1 MNLRNM
7 LLGGSERTA
16 NLKKNIWGG
25 LVLKG
30 VNILVS
36 LLLVPL
42 IIDYVNPTRYGIWI
56 TLTTVVGWIAYFDI
70 GLNQGFKNR
79 FAESLAIGDRKLAA
93 RYVSTTYALTFLIF
107 VPVAAIGVIAN
118 QWVDWAG
125 ILKIDATYLEEMRHV
140 FSLMIVFFCLNMCVR
155 VVLTM
160 LDGDQ
165 KTAAGASVNTL
176 SQVVM
181 LGIIWW
187 MKNHMDGNLPHLAAA
202 NMGVPVVVILLASLV
217 IFSLPR
223 YREFTPAWQ
232 NVDFALTRNIIGLGL
247 KFFVMMI
254 SMLLIFQFITMLIT
268 RNMGPVA
275 VAQYN
280 IAYKYFFTAQML
292 FAIVVTPFWPAF
304 TEAFTKGDSAWMQ
317 RSARSI
323 ERVFLL
329 CIPAMLL
336 MLWLAP
342 LAYRLWLGERLEI
355 PFSMSFFSMLYV
367 LANIAGFMYMNMLNG
382 TGKVLIQTV
391 IYVSAA
397 IIAFPVMNWAT
408 AHYGIAGLLTIPTA
422 TYLAQ
427 ALFGRIQLYRL
438 IRGSASGIWNR

>member
-1 MNLRNM
+1 MNFRQ
-7 LLGGSERTA
+7 LLIGGSERTA
-16 NLKKNIWGG
+16 TLKKNVWGS
-25 LVLKG
+25 LTMKSI
-30 VNILVS
+30 NIMVS

-42 IIDYVNPTRYGIWI
+42 IIDYVNPTRYGIWL
-56 TLTTVVGWIAYFDI
+56 TLTTIVGWIAYFDV

-79 FAESLAIGDRKLAA
+79 FAESLALGNRVLAA
-93 RYVSTTYALTFLIF
+93 RYVSTTYALMFLIF
-107 VPVAAIGVIAN
+107 LPLGLVALAAN
-118 QWVDWAG
+118 QWVDWAD
-125 ILKIDATYLEEMRHV
+125 ILHIDSAYLTEVRRV
-140 FSLMIVFFCLNMCVR
+140 FDVMIVCFCCNMMVK
-155 VVLTM
+155 VVCTM

-165 KTAAGASVNTL
+165 KTAVSAFINTL
-176 SQVVM
+176 SHVVM
-181 LGIIWW
+181 LGVIWW
-187 MKNHMDGNLPHLAAA
+187 MKYNLEGNLLHLAVA
-202 NMGVPVVVILLASLV
+202 NMGVPVMIILLASLV
-217 IFSLPR
+217 VFTRPR
-223 YREFTPAWQ
+223 YREFAPRWKHVQ
-232 NVDFALTRNIIGLGL
+232 LSLTRNIIGLGF
-247 KFFVMMI
+247 KFFIIMI
-254 SMLLIFQFITMLIT
+254 AMLVIFQIINVLIS
-268 RNMGPVA
+268 RNLGQVA

-292 FAIVVTPFWPAF
+292 FAIVIAPFWPAF
-304 TEAFTKGDSAWMQ
+304 TDAYTKGDSDWML

-342 LAYRLWLGERLEI
+342 VAYNLWVGDRLEI
-355 PFSMSFFSMLYV
+355 PFSMSLCCMFYV
-367 LANIAGFMYMNMLNG
+367 LSNMAGIMYMNMLNG
-382 TGKVLIQTV
+382 TGKVLIQAV

-408 AHYGIAGLLTIPTA
+408 AHYAIAGLLTIPTA

>member
-1 MNLRNM
+1 
-7 LLGGSERTA
+7 
-16 NLKKNIWGG
+16 
-25 LVLKG
+25 
-30 VNILVS
+30 
-36 LLLVPL
+36 
-42 IIDYVNPTRYGIWI
+42 
-56 TLTTVVGWIAYFDI
+56 
-70 GLNQGFKNR
+70 
-79 FAESLAIGDRKLAA
+79 
-93 RYVSTTYALTFLIF
+93 
-107 VPVAAIGVIAN
+107 
-118 QWVDWAG
+118 
-125 ILKIDATYLEEMRHV
+125 
-140 FSLMIVFFCLNMCVR
+140 
-155 VVLTM
+155 
-160 LDGDQ
+160 
-165 KTAAGASVNTL
+165 
-176 SQVVM
+176 
-181 LGIIWW
+181 
-187 MKNHMDGNLPHLAAA
+187 
-202 NMGVPVVVILLASLV
+202 
-217 IFSLPR
+217 
-223 YREFTPAWQ
+223 
-232 NVDFALTRNIIGLGL
+232 
-247 KFFVMMI
+247 
-254 SMLLIFQFITMLIT
+254 MLIT

>member
-1 MNLRNM
+1 MNLRNL

-56 TLTTVVGWIAYFDI
+56 TLTTVVGWISYFDV

-79 FAESLAIGDRKLAA
+79 FAESLAVGDRKLAS
-93 RYVSTTYALTFLIF
+93 RYVSTTYALMFLIF
-107 VPVAAIGVIAN
+107 VPLAVIGVIAN
-118 QWVDWAG
+118 HWVDWAVLLG
-125 ILKIDATYLEEMRHV
+125 IDAAYLEEVRRV
-140 FSLMIVFFCLNMCVR
+140 FNVMIVCFCLNMCVR

-165 KTAAGASVNTL
+165 KTAVGASVNTL
-176 SQVVM
+176 SQVIM
-181 LGIIWW
+181 LGVIWW
-187 MKNHMDGNLPHLAAA
+187 MKNHMEGDLPNLAAA
-202 NMGVPVVVILLASLV
+202 NMGIPVVVILLTSLV

-232 NVDFALTRNIIGLGL
+232 NVNLGLTRNIIGLGV
-247 KFFVMMI
+247 KFFVMML
-254 SMLLIFQFITMLIT
+254 SMLLIFQIITVLIS
-268 RNMGPVA
+268 RNMGQVA

-292 FAIVVTPFWPAF
+292 FAIIVTPFWPAF
-304 TEAFTKGDSAWMQ
+304 TDAFTKRDSAWMR
-317 RSARSI
+317 RSAQSI

-329 CIPAMLL
+329 CIPALLL

-342 LAYRLWLGERLEI
+342 LAYRLWVGERIEI

-367 LANIAGFMYMNMLNG
+367 LANIAGIMYMNMLNG

-391 IYVSAA
+391 IYVVAA
-397 IIAFPVMNWAT
+397 VIALPVMDWAC
-408 AHYGIAGLLTIPTA
+408 ARYGIAGLLSVPTL

-427 ALFGRIQLYRL
+427 AVVGRIQLYRL
-438 IRGSASGIWNR
+438 IRGTATGIWNR